1 MFKIHI
7 MKPITHLVIST
18 SYYVETSYD
27 EDTKQKYDT
36 PVILTASIN
45 IIPVYSGIEAKKLV
59 TKLCNIQGNVA
70 IKIRANNLNIEDN
83 LYTIAK
89 ELIKKQNY

>member
-1 MFKIHI
+1 

-18 SYYVETSYD
+18 DYYVETSYD
-27 EDTKQKYDT
+27 ETTQQKYDT
-36 PVILTASIN
+36 PVLLTDSIN

-83 LYTIAK
+83 LYAIAK
-89 ELIKKQNY
+89 ELIKQQNH

>member
-1 MFKIHI
+1 

-18 SYYVETSYD
+18 DYYVETSYD
-27 EDTKQKYDT
+27 ESTQQKYDT
-36 PVILTASIN
+36 PVLLTAPIN

-59 TKLCNIQGNVA
+59 TKLCNIPGNVA

-89 ELIKKQNY
+89 ELIKQQNH